1 MFRQK
6 LKTTT
11 LYPQEMTKS
20 STQNKTQLSCQSKSD
35 GYHKLPTH
43 EQVRMIRD
51 TADQYPTYN
60 QANTYDSMTNHDASW
75 ENRPKDIQ
83 SLHHA
88 SWENRHENIQSLHHA
103 SWENRPD
110 KPEEK
115 TFTYSY
121 DDWDAE
127 DDNCTASSVENKNIV
142 IVNRVRAVS
151 MQAPIKIAMQD
162 FQGVLDTGTE
172 VTVINKNFFYQLPEK
187 DWPVIKHADRALVVA
202 EKEKAWQLSL
212 SISTKKRTNG
222 Q

>member
-60 QANTYDSMTNHDASW
+60 QTNTYDSMTNHDASW

-103 SWENRPD
+103 SW
-110 KPEEK
+110 
-115 TFTYSY
+115 
-121 DDWDAE
+121 
-127 DDNCTASSVENKNIV
+127 
-142 IVNRVRAVS
+142 
-151 MQAPIKIAMQD
+151 
-162 FQGVLDTGTE
+162 
-172 VTVINKNFFYQLPEK
+172 
-187 DWPVIKHADRALVVA
+187 
-202 EKEKAWQLSL
+202 
-212 SISTKKRTNG
+212 
-222 Q
+222 